1 MNIPQEIFSAIN
13 DQLGVKALFIADT
26 GQSAYGTFG
35 EHKPS
40 YTVVGYDMKP
50 DVYKFPRS
58 SFMDTVKLEGY
69 EFHIR
74 VRFYSPEKFLRMAMN
89 STVGSF
95 EIVSS
100 PVQIS
105 VGNYGELLSKAV
117 AHYFNPSLMWD
128 SVTGTLIGMTNFK
141 GEQPDI
147 TVSRA
152 VHLLRLYMI
161 RAMLEDGIL
170 PDSLRINEYMENRLD
185 APSYEKVSR
194 VWEWAVVDSHFE
206 TNPSETK
213 LCDELSFE
221 KLRVANPVAN
231 VHRLQKNMPGF
242 TDYANEIL
250 ATFMEA
256 M

>member
-1 MNIPQEIFSAIN
+1 MTIPDEIFSTIN

-26 GQSAYGTFG
+26 GQSAYGSFG
-35 EHKPS
+35 VHKPT

-58 SFMDTVKLEGY
+58 SHMDTVKLVGQ
-69 EFHIR
+69 EFPVR

-89 STVGSF
+89 STVGAF

-100 PVQIS
+100 PAQVS
-105 VGNYGELLSKAV
+105 VGNFGELLRIAV
-117 AHYFNPSLMWD
+117 AHYFNPSLMWE

-147 TVSRA
+147 TATRA

-170 PDSLRINEYMENRLD
+170 PDSLRINEYMANRLD
-185 APSYEKVSR
+185 APSHEKVRR
-194 VWEWAVVDSHFE
+194 VWEWVVVDEAF
-206 TNPSETK
+206 NIGLP
-213 LCDELSFE
+213 DELSFE
-221 KLRVANPVAN
+221 KLRVENPVAN
-231 VHRLQKNMPGF
+231 VKPLQKNQPGF
-242 TDYANEIL
+242 ADHANTVL
-250 ATFMEA
+250 ASFMEA

>member
-1 MNIPQEIFSAIN
+1 MTIPNEIFSAIN

-26 GQSAYGTFG
+26 GQSAYGSFG
-35 EHKPS
+35 AHKPT
-40 YTVVGYDMKP
+40 YTVIGYDMKP

-58 SFMDTVKLEGY
+58 SFMDTVKVEGE
-69 EFHIR
+69 EFPIR
-74 VRFYSPEKFLRMAMN
+74 TRFYSPEKFLRMAMN
-89 STVGSF
+89 STVGAF

-100 PVQIS
+100 PEKVS
-105 VGNYGELLSKAV
+105 VGNFDALLRKVV
-117 AHYFNPSLMWD
+117 AYYFNPSLMWE

-147 TVSRA
+147 TVTRA

-170 PDSLRINEYMENRLD
+170 PTSLSVSEYMNNRND
-185 APSYEKVSR
+185 APSWAKVNS
-194 VWEWAVVDSHFE
+194 VYEWALIDAEF
-206 TNPSETK
+206 ETK

-221 KLRVANPVAN
+221 KLRVENPVAN
-231 VHRLQKNMPGF
+231 VKTLQKNMPGF
-242 TDYANEIL
+242 SDAANEIL
-250 ATFMEA
+250 ASFMEA